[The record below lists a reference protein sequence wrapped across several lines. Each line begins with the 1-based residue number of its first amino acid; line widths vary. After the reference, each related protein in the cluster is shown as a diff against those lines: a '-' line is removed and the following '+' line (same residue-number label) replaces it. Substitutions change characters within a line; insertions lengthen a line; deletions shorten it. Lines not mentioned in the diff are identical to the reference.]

1 MSAAINAMVTG
12 TMSKD
17 AEAKVSAGGKEYV
30 LIVIRTTGE
39 PAQFV
44 RVSLF
49 GDDCEGALGL
59 RKGDA
64 VSVVGSLQVGIW
76 KNDSG
81 TAGPS
86 LNLMA
91 HRCIVPSIK
100 KPRKKAF
107 RAATPTPQPSFRA
120 AAEAQSIRSPA
131 APGELRDDI
140 PWD

>member
-91 HRCIVPSIK
+91 HRCIGPSIK

-107 RAATPTPQPSFRA
+107 RAATPTPQPSFRS